1 MKTDH
6 QSHFPAPAQENR
18 KLRTG
23 YWLRE
28 RYFDFLCP
36 AVALILFFSLWE
48 GYVRLSG
55 IQNYILPGP
64 LEILQGL
71 VEHRG
76 KLVSHSLVTA
86 FEMLLGYSCSI
97 IFGSLFAFLVVR
109 SSTLDKALMPL
120 FFFSQTVSKIA
131 IAPLFVIWF
140 GFGIL
145 PKVLVSFLISFFPI
159 FISTSAGLKSVET
172 EMLELIHSMSP
183 TTFQVFWKVRIPTAL
198 PHFFAGARVAVPF
211 AAVGAIV
218 GEWIASDRGL
228 GYYLL
233 LMQGDFDTAGLFATI
248 LTASF
253 TSIALYLLVARLERL
268 FLPWHVS
275 VRGEQQLGLTV

>member
-1 MKTDH
+1 MQDLGFSVDRGDLKPRSGH
-6 QSHFPAPAQENR
+6 R
-18 KLRTG
+18 
-23 YWLRE
+23 LRE
-28 RYFDFLCP
+28 RYFDILCP
-36 AVALILFFSLWE
+36 TVALILFFSLWE

-131 IAPLFVIWF
+131 IAPLFVIWL

-159 FISTSAGLKSVET
+159 FISTSAGLKSVEI

-198 PHFFAGARVAVPF
+198 PHFFAGAKVAVPF

-218 GEWIASDRGL
+218 GEWIASDQGL

-233 LMQGDFDTAGLFATI
+233 LMQGDLDTAGLFATI
-248 LTASF
+248 LAVSF
-253 TSIALYLLVARLERL
+253 ISIVLYLIVGKLERL

-275 VRGEQQLGLTV
+275 VRSEQQLGLTV

>member
-18 KLRTG
+18 KLRTD

-36 AVALILFFSLWE
+36 SVALILFFSLWE

-131 IAPLFVIWF
+131 IAPPLCHLVWVRHIAQ
-140 GFGIL
+140 GIGEL
-145 PKVLVSFLISFFPI
+145 PY
-159 FISTSAGLKSVET
+159 FILS
-172 EMLELIHSMSP
+172 
-183 TTFQVFWKVRIPTAL
+183 
-198 PHFFAGARVAVPF
+198 HFHLDQCG
-211 AAVGAIV
+211 I
-218 GEWIASDRGL
+218 EIC
-228 GYYLL
+228 
-233 LMQGDFDTAGLFATI
+233 
-248 LTASF
+248 
-253 TSIALYLLVARLERL
+253 
-268 FLPWHVS
+268 
-275 VRGEQQLGLTV
+275 